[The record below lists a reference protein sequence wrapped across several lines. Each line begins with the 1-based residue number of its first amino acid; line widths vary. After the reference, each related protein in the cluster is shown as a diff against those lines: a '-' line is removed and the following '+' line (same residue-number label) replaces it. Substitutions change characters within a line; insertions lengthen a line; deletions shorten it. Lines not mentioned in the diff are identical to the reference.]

1 MPTPG
6 KRSSMRQIAA
16 AAGVSVATVSHVIN
30 GSGRFSEDTR
40 ERVEAAVE
48 EYGYV
53 TNMAA
58 KSLRMAQ
65 SRTIG
70 MIVPDIS
77 NDFFSKIALHVERE
91 LATED
96 YSVFVCNSAN
106 DPARE
111 RDYFRTLASKQADGI
126 ICISGLRRLD
136 GEFVPHGI
144 PVVCI
149 DRAPENDL
157 GFPHVGSDNIGG
169 GYMATEHLIERGCK
183 NILSISSFTA
193 NYPGNERQMG
203 YERALAAH
211 GMPLCRD
218 YQLFVSGKQPSIIES
233 EELVTDFLSTGCP
246 VDASLPIATTLPWVR
261 CGRSLRPASAY
272 PRTSASSVLTIPC
285 TRRSRRR
292 RSAPFAASPSASRTR
307 DVRPCSPC
315 CAARNPRWRRL
326 SLSSSCSARAVRPR
340 MVNGPT

>member
-6 KRSSMRQIAA
+6 KRPSMRQIAV

-40 ERVEAAVE
+40 KRVEAALK

-183 NILSISSFTA
+183 
-193 NYPGNERQMG
+193 
-203 YERALAAH
+203 
-211 GMPLCRD
+211 D
-218 YQLFVSGKQPSIIES
+218 
-233 EELVTDFLSTGCP
+233 
-246 VDASLPIATTLPWVR
+246 
-261 CGRSLRPASAY
+261 
-272 PRTSASSVLTIPC
+272 
-285 TRRSRRR
+285 
-292 RSAPFAASPSASRTR
+292 
-307 DVRPCSPC
+307 
-315 CAARNPRWRRL
+315 L
-326 SLSSSCSARAVRPR
+326 SLIHI
-340 MVNGPT
+340 

>member
-126 ICISGLRRLD
+126 ICISGLR
-136 GEFVPHGI
+136 
-144 PVVCI
+144 
-149 DRAPENDL
+149 
-157 GFPHVGSDNIGG
+157 
-169 GYMATEHLIERGCK
+169 
-183 NILSISSFTA
+183 SSTA
-193 NYPGNERQMG
+193 NLSPTAFPWSASTARPKTTSVS
-203 YERALAAH
+203 RTWVPTTSAAATW
-211 GMPLCRD
+211 
-218 YQLFVSGKQPSIIES
+218 QPSTS
-233 EELVTDFLSTGCP
+233 S
-246 VDASLPIATTLPWVR
+246 
-261 CGRSLRPASAY
+261 SAAA
-272 PRTSASSVLTIPC
+272 RTS
-285 TRRSRRR
+285 
-292 RSAPFAASPSASRTR
+292 
-307 DVRPCSPC
+307 
-315 CAARNPRWRRL
+315 
-326 SLSSSCSARAVRPR
+326 
-340 MVNGPT
+340 

>member
-6 KRSSMRQIAA
+6 KRPSMRQIAV

-40 ERVEAAVE
+40 KRVEAALK

-126 ICISGLRRLD
+126 ICISGRCRSTASSSPRNPPWSAST
-136 GEFVPHGI
+136 VRPKTTSVSHTW
-144 PVVCI
+144 
-149 DRAPENDL
+149 APTTSA
-157 GFPHVGSDNIGG
+157 V
-169 GYMATEHLIERGCK
+169 ATWRP
-183 NILSISSFTA
+183 STSSS
-193 NYPGNERQMG
+193 
-203 YERALAAH
+203 AA
-211 GMPLCRD
+211 
-218 YQLFVSGKQPSIIES
+218 
-233 EELVTDFLSTGCP
+233 
-246 VDASLPIATTLPWVR
+246 A
-261 CGRSLRPASAY
+261 
-272 PRTSASSVLTIPC
+272 RTS
-285 TRRSRRR
+285 
-292 RSAPFAASPSASRTR
+292 
-307 DVRPCSPC
+307 
-315 CAARNPRWRRL
+315 
-326 SLSSSCSARAVRPR
+326 
-340 MVNGPT
+340 

>member
-6 KRSSMRQIAA
+6 KRPSMRQIAV

-40 ERVEAAVE
+40 KRVEAALK

-183 NILSISSFTA
+183 DILSISSFTA

-211 GMPLCRD
+211 GMPLRRD

-233 EELVTDFLSTGCP
+233 EELVTDFLSTGYP
-246 VDASLPIATTLPWVR
+246 VDGIFEDVRLIGFDDSVYAQLPTPQISTVRRFPERLAHEGCQALLALLRGEEPEMETLVPVKLVQR
-261 CGRSLRPASAY
+261 
-272 PRTSASSVLTIPC
+272 ASS
-285 TRRSRRR
+285 
-292 RSAPFAASPSASRTR
+292 
-307 DVRPCSPC
+307 
-315 CAARNPRWRRL
+315 
-326 SLSSSCSARAVRPR
+326 
-340 MVNGPT
+340 

>member
-136 GEFVPHGI
+136 GEFVPHG
-144 PVVCI
+144 
-149 DRAPENDL
+149 
-157 GFPHVGSDNIGG
+157 
-169 GYMATEHLIERGCK
+169 
-183 NILSISSFTA
+183 
-193 NYPGNERQMG
+193 NERQMG

-246 VDASLPIATTLPWVR
+246 VDGIFAHSDHAAVGALRALVAAGKRVPEDVRLIGFDDSVYAQIPTPQISTIRRFPERLAHEGCQALLALLRGEKPEMETLVPVKLVQR
-261 CGRSLRPASAY
+261 
-272 PRTSASSVLTIPC
+272 ASS
-285 TRRSRRR
+285 
-292 RSAPFAASPSASRTR
+292 
-307 DVRPCSPC
+307 
-315 CAARNPRWRRL
+315 
-326 SLSSSCSARAVRPR
+326 
-340 MVNGPT
+340 

>member
-6 KRSSMRQIAA
+6 KRPSMRQIAV

-40 ERVEAAVE
+40 KRVEAALK

-183 NILSISSFTA
+183 DILSISSFTA

-211 GMPLCRD
+211 GMPLRRD

-233 EELVTDFLSTGCP
+233 EELVTDFLSTGYP
-246 VDASLPIATTLPWVR
+246 VDGVFAHSDRAASYAANQHHPPLPRAPR
-261 CGRSLRPASAY
+261 ARGMSGPARPAA
-272 PRTSASSVLTIPC
+272 
-285 TRRSRRR
+285 RRR
-292 RSAPFAASPSASRTR
+292 AR
-307 DVRPCSPC
+307 DGDAC
-315 CAARNPRWRRL
+315 PR
-326 SLSSSCSARAVRPR
+326 
-340 MVNGPT
+340 

>member
-6 KRSSMRQIAA
+6 KRPSMRQIAV

-40 ERVEAAVE
+40 KRVEAALK

-183 NILSISSFTA
+183 DILSISSFTA
-193 NYPGNERQMG
+193 NYPGNER
-203 YERALAAH
+203 
-211 GMPLCRD
+211 
-218 YQLFVSGKQPSIIES
+218 QLFVSGKQPSIIES
-233 EELVTDFLSTGCP
+233 EELVTDFLSTGYP
-246 VDASLPIATTLPWVR
+246 VDGIFAHSDHAAVGALRALVAAGKRVPEDVRLIGFDDSVYAQLPTPQISTVRRFPERLAHEGCQALLALLRGEEPEMETLVPVKLVQR
-261 CGRSLRPASAY
+261 
-272 PRTSASSVLTIPC
+272 ASS
-285 TRRSRRR
+285 
-292 RSAPFAASPSASRTR
+292 
-307 DVRPCSPC
+307 
-315 CAARNPRWRRL
+315 
-326 SLSSSCSARAVRPR
+326 
-340 MVNGPT
+340 

>member
-1 MPTPG
+1 
-6 KRSSMRQIAA
+6 
-16 AAGVSVATVSHVIN
+16 
-30 GSGRFSEDTR
+30 
-40 ERVEAAVE
+40 
-48 EYGYV
+48 
-53 TNMAA
+53 
-58 KSLRMAQ
+58 MAQ

-157 GFPHVGSDNIGG
+157 GFPHVAPTTSAV
-169 GYMATEHLIERGCK
+169 ATWRP
-183 NILSISSFTA
+183 STSSS
-193 NYPGNERQMG
+193 
-203 YERALAAH
+203 AA
-211 GMPLCRD
+211 
-218 YQLFVSGKQPSIIES
+218 
-233 EELVTDFLSTGCP
+233 
-246 VDASLPIATTLPWVR
+246 A
-261 CGRSLRPASAY
+261 
-272 PRTSASSVLTIPC
+272 RTS
-285 TRRSRRR
+285 
-292 RSAPFAASPSASRTR
+292 
-307 DVRPCSPC
+307 
-315 CAARNPRWRRL
+315 
-326 SLSSSCSARAVRPR
+326 
-340 MVNGPT
+340 

>member
-6 KRSSMRQIAA
+6 KSSSMRQIAV

-40 ERVEAAVE
+40 KRVEAAIE

-58 KSLRMAQ
+58 KSLRVAQ

-149 DRAPENDL
+149 
-157 GFPHVGSDNIGG
+157 
-169 GYMATEHLIERGCK
+169 ERGLFSPEAVERC
-183 NILSISSFTA
+183 ILPNKERYADRFRDFRLDNTKTA
-193 NYPGNERQMG
+193 AAGIELGTLESDVERC
-203 YERALAAH
+203 LA
-211 GMPLCRD
+211 
-218 YQLFVSGKQPSIIES
+218 
-233 EELVTDFLSTGCP
+233 DFG
-246 VDASLPIATTLPWVR
+246 W
-261 CGRSLRPASAY
+261 
-272 PRTSASSVLTIPC
+272 
-285 TRRSRRR
+285 
-292 RSAPFAASPSASRTR
+292 
-307 DVRPCSPC
+307 
-315 CAARNPRWRRL
+315 
-326 SLSSSCSARAVRPR
+326 
-340 MVNGPT
+340 

>member
-6 KRSSMRQIAA
+6 KSSSMRQIAV

-40 ERVEAAVE
+40 KRVEAAIE

-58 KSLRMAQ
+58 KSLRVAQ

-157 GFPHVGSDNIGG
+157 GFPHVGSNNIGG

-211 GMPLCRD
+211 GMPLRRD

-246 VDASLPIATTLPWVR
+246 VDGIFAHSDHAAVGALRALVAAGKRVPEDVRLIGFDDSVYAQIPTPQISTIRRFPERLAHEGCQALLALLRGEKPEMETLVPVKLVQR
-261 CGRSLRPASAY
+261 
-272 PRTSASSVLTIPC
+272 ASS
-285 TRRSRRR
+285 
-292 RSAPFAASPSASRTR
+292 
-307 DVRPCSPC
+307 
-315 CAARNPRWRRL
+315 
-326 SLSSSCSARAVRPR
+326 
-340 MVNGPT
+340 

>member
-6 KRSSMRQIAA
+6 KSSSMRQIAV

-40 ERVEAAVE
+40 KRVEAAIE

-58 KSLRMAQ
+58 KSLRVAQ

-111 RDYFRTLASKQADGI
+111 RDYFRTLASKQACAD
-126 ICISGLRRLD
+126 S
-136 GEFVPHGI
+136 
-144 PVVCI
+144 
-149 DRAPENDL
+149 
-157 GFPHVGSDNIGG
+157 
-169 GYMATEHLIERGCK
+169 
-183 NILSISSFTA
+183 TA
-193 NYPGNERQMG
+193 NLSPTAFPWSASTARPKTTSVS
-203 YERALAAH
+203 RTWVPTTSAAATW
-211 GMPLCRD
+211 
-218 YQLFVSGKQPSIIES
+218 QPSTS
-233 EELVTDFLSTGCP
+233 S
-246 VDASLPIATTLPWVR
+246 
-261 CGRSLRPASAY
+261 SAAA
-272 PRTSASSVLTIPC
+272 RTS
-285 TRRSRRR
+285 
-292 RSAPFAASPSASRTR
+292 
-307 DVRPCSPC
+307 
-315 CAARNPRWRRL
+315 
-326 SLSSSCSARAVRPR
+326 
-340 MVNGPT
+340 

>member
-16 AAGVSVATVSHVIN
+16 AAGVSVATVSHVIH

-211 GMPLCRD
+211 GMPLC
-218 YQLFVSGKQPSIIES
+218 
-233 EELVTDFLSTGCP
+233 
-246 VDASLPIATTLPWVR
+246 

-272 PRTSASSVLTIPC
+272 PRTSASSVSTIPC

-340 MVNGPT
+340 MVNGPNVMLSLSPEGVGFQNSAVSDGLGTTC

>member
-218 YQLFVSGKQPSIIES
+218 YQLFVS
-233 EELVTDFLSTGCP
+233 
-246 VDASLPIATTLPWVR
+246 ASSRASS
-261 CGRSLRPASAY
+261 SLRNS
-272 PRTSASSVLTIPC
+272 
-285 TRRSRRR
+285 
-292 RSAPFAASPSASRTR
+292 
-307 DVRPCSPC
+307 
-315 CAARNPRWRRL
+315 
-326 SLSSSCSARAVRPR
+326 
-340 MVNGPT
+340 